1 MDDKKGDAGKGG
13 KGNDADQV
21 GMDFTKK
28 KELDLDKIEKLMP
41 GIAYYKEPTEAQVKE
56 YLAKSDPTMWYNN
69 IWIFIITSAIF
80 LMTVVS
86 IELKIAPKNA
96 YILTKT
102 NESLMISQ
110 GLIDT
115 YEADISD

>member
-1 MDDKKGDAGKGG
+1 
-13 KGNDADQV
+13 
-21 GMDFTKK
+21 MDFTKK

-41 GIAYYKEPTEAQVKE
+41 GLAYYKEPTEVEVKE

-80 LMTVVS
+80 LMTIVS
-86 IELKIAPKNA
+86 IELKIFPKNA